1 MLALVFSVL
10 NFLKL
15 LCLLISLHLL
25 QLMIFLYFFKS
36 VLCYLLLNF
45 VAAFCINCTFTP
57 NFWGVWYKFI
67 LAVTLP
73 LPNQS
78 WWLGLSFA
86 GGTWCDI
93 SRFQSSNSTSMPF
106 PLPKVIFGGCHST
119 SNLWLEILITHTV
132 PIKWIVSLGSGNS
145 TWVQLRWFWGYL

>member
-1 MLALVFSVL
+1 MLALIFLIL
-10 NFLKL
+10 NFLEL
-15 LCLLISLHLL
+15 LLLLIRLHLL
-25 QLMIFLYFFKS
+25 QIMIFLYFFKS

-45 VAAFCINCTFTP
+45 VAAFCINCTFTTTY
-57 NFWGVWYKFI
+57 FRGIRYKFV

-86 GGTWCDI
+86 ATWGDI
-93 SRFQSSNSTSMPF
+93 FWFQSSNSTSMPF
-106 PLPKVIFGGCHST
+106 PLPKVIFSGCHST

-132 PIKWIVSLGSGNS
+132 PIKRIVSLRSGNS